1 MGALSAID
9 MADQVDIRTALSW
22 HLTSNH
28 YPPVPTSM
36 IEPCLIAIDSCN
48 AGDYDD
54 MVPLPNGVFYKGSN
68 YAPAWEIAEQHHL
81 EFWITEEEY

>member
-1 MGALSAID
+1 
-9 MADQVDIRTALSW
+9 
-22 HLTSNH
+22 
-28 YPPVPTSM
+28 M